1 MIAEKVIVEGPYNL
15 MKKNNKNTKYQPRF
29 RIGVDVGGTFTDV
42 VLLRD
47 DGRMMARKVS
57 STPEDYSRGIAE
69 GLASV
74 LADSGAAP
82 DDLVSMVHATTVATN
97 AILEHKGA
105 RTGLITTRGFRDVL
119 EMRRLRIPV
128 MYDLQYEKPSPLVP
142 RRLRR
147 EVDERLGPDGSVR
160 RDLDPASL
168 DAAVADLRREG
179 VQAVAV
185 SLLHAYAN
193 PVHERLVAER
203 LRDTFSN
210 SLYVTCSSD
219 ILPEIREYERTST
232 AVVNAYIG
240 PVVHHYMDTLLGR
253 LRNLGVT
260 CPVHIMQSSGGVMS
274 VDSAKRKP
282 AYLVESGP
290 AAGAMACARLARSTG
305 LDNLISFDMGGTT
318 AKAAMIEGGQAAK
331 TTEYEVGAGINLSS
345 KLVKGGGYPVKL
357 PFVDVSEIGAGG
369 GSICRVDGVG
379 RTSVGPHSAGAVPGP
394 VCYDLGGSDP
404 TLTDALV
411 AVGYLN
417 PDYLVGGSL
426 PLDTAKA
433 LAVLEQEVA
442 RPLGRPLAEAA
453 HGVLTLA
460 CATMTR
466 AVKAVTTYRGRD
478 PRDFVL
484 TAFGGNGPVVGVEIA
499 RALQIRRVLVPP
511 VPGVFSA
518 LGLLYSDA
526 EQEFIQTV
534 MIQADNAEPTRVA
547 AAFDNLEAEAR
558 AAMVA
563 DGFPAERV
571 TVERLADLRY
581 AGQAYE
587 LTVPVN
593 TGTPDL
599 QAMTRAFGQEH
610 ERTYGHPSEGDP
622 VDLVNVKVLARVT
635 VDAPDTGRHGLP
647 PAPARLGTAREVY
660 FGPLDGT
667 RETAVVART
676 DLTAHW
682 REGPLIVEEYDATC
696 VVPPGCRARL
706 DALGNIDIAV
716 DLRT

>member
-1 MIAEKVIVEGPYNL
+1 MGTRV
-15 MKKNNKNTKYQPRF
+15 
-29 RIGVDVGGTFTDV
+29 GVDVGGTFTDV
-42 VLLRD
+42 VLLGD
-47 DGRMMARKVS
+47 DGRMVARKVS

-69 GLASV
+69 GVAAA
-74 LADSGAAP
+74 LADCGATP
-82 DDLVSMVHATTVATN
+82 GDVTSVVHATTVATN
-97 AILEHKGA
+97 TILEQKGA
-105 RTGLITTRGFRDVL
+105 KTGLITTRGFRDVL

-128 MYDLQYEKPSPLVP
+128 MYDLQYEKPPPLVP

-147 EVDERLGPDGSVR
+147 EVDERLGPDGTVR
-160 RDLDPASL
+160 RALDPASL
-168 DAAVADLRREG
+168 DAAVAELRREG
-179 VQAVAV
+179 VEAAAV

-193 PVHERLVAER
+193 PAHEREVATR
-203 LRDTFSN
+203 LREAFPN
-210 SLYVTCSSD
+210 GLYVTCSSD

-240 PVVHHYMDTLLGR
+240 PVVQRYMETLLDR
-253 LRNLGVT
+253 LRELGVD

-274 VDSAKRKP
+274 VEAAGRKP
-282 AYLVESGP
+282 ACMVESGP
-290 AAGAMACARLARSTG
+290 AAGVMACARLARGAG

-318 AKAAMIEGGQAAK
+318 AKAAMVEGGQAAK
-331 TTEYEVGAGINLSS
+331 TTEFEVGGGINLSS
-345 KLVKGGGYPVKL
+345 KLIKGGGYPVKL

-379 RTSVGPHSAGAVPGP
+379 HTSVGPQSAGAVPGP
-394 VCYDLGGSDP
+394 VCYDLGGVDP

-411 AVGYLN
+411 AIGYLN
-417 PDYLVGGSL
+417 PGYLVGGSL
-426 PLDTAKA
+426 PLNTAKA
-433 LAVLEQEVA
+433 LGVLEEKVA
-442 RPLGRPLAEAA
+442 RPLDRPVAEAA
-453 HGVLTLA
+453 HGVLALA

-484 TAFGGNGPVVGVEIA
+484 AAFGGNGPVLGVEIA

-534 MIQADNAEPTRVA
+534 MIRAEGADADTVA
-547 AAFDNLEAEAR
+547 AAFDSLEAEAR
-558 AAMVA
+558 AAMIA
-563 DGFPAERV
+563 DGFPAEAV

-587 LTVPVN
+587 LTVPVAP
-593 TGTPDL
+593 GTPDL
-599 QAMTRAFGQEH
+599 EAMARAFDREH

-622 VDLVNVKVLARVT
+622 VDLVNVKVLARVA
-635 VDAPDTGRHGLP
+635 VDAAEPNRRMLPAP
-647 PAPARLGTAREVY
+647 PATLGAPRHVY
-660 FGPLDGT
+660 FGPADGT

-676 DLTAHW
+676 DLTADW

-706 DALGNIDIAV
+706 DAFGNIDIAV
-716 DLRT
+716 DTRR